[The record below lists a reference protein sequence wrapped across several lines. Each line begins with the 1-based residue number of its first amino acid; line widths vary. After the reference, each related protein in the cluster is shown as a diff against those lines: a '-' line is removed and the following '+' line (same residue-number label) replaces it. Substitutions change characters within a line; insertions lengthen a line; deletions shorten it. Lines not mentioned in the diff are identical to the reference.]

1 MVAKYRSQF
10 LVCPRFKLLWS
21 CSFNEVLPARPE
33 SPLICEATWTFLT
46 SSLQKDFHYISEKR
60 EQKLLLQ
67 GENSKRAQ
75 QNMSFD
81 VASLGKYTSLH
92 TEPRCIPPQY
102 TISRLAKKQKK
113 TPSDLQF
120 TAMFRKHIQMASFCI
135 KVFWCC
141 KLECLRGALRKCK
154 QL

>member
-113 TPSDLQF
+113 TLRFTVYRNVQKTYSNGFILHKSVLVLQVRMF
-120 TAMFRKHIQMASFCI
+120 TRRPQE
-135 KVFWCC
+135 V
-141 KLECLRGALRKCK
+141 
-154 QL
+154 

>member
-81 VASLGKYTSLH
+81 VASLGNYTSLH
-92 TEPRCIPPQY
+92 REPRCQPFSDWQKNLRFTVYCNMQKTYSNDFILCFVLQV
-102 TISRLAKKQKK
+102 KQ
-113 TPSDLQF
+113 L
-120 TAMFRKHIQMASFCI
+120 
-135 KVFWCC
+135 
-141 KLECLRGALRKCK
+141 CLRGALRKCK
-154 QL
+154 QLSK